1 MSIVRLWTKDNPY
14 RKSPRLEGWLAKKEE
29 VVDFIINKG
38 HTQEEASKEFHLKPL
53 TIAKMIYYEN
63 GWGKNP
69 FRRKV
74 SHFKKKNKYNSQYNS
89 LKNKVL
95 G

>member
-29 VVDFIINKG
+29 VVDFILNKG
-38 HTQEEASKEFHLKPL
+38 HTQEEASKKFHLKPL
-53 TIAKMIYYEN
+53 TIARMIYFEN

-69 FRRKV
+69 FRRKKT
-74 SHFKKKNKYNSQYNS
+74 FKRKKYNSQYNS